1 MVKDMLE
8 VEVMCLNKN
17 VFSSLVILVKKKDKS
32 QRMVLD
38 YSEFNQLY
46 LKISFS
52 FLPLINY

>member
-1 MVKDMLE
+1 MDKDMLE
-8 VEVMCLNKN
+8 VEIMRLNKN

-38 YSEFNQLY
+38 YREFNKLR
-46 LKISFS
+46 LKIWFS

>member
-1 MVKDMLE
+1 MDKDMLE
-8 VEVMCLNKN
+8 VEIMCLNKN

-32 QRMVLD
+32 RRMVLD
-38 YSEFNQLY
+38 YREFIKLH

>member
-1 MVKDMLE
+1 MGKDILE
-8 VEVMCLNKN
+8 VEIMHLNKN

-38 YSEFNQLY
+38 YREFNKLH

-52 FLPLINY
+52 LLPLINY

>member
-1 MVKDMLE
+1 MDKDMLE
-8 VEVMCLNKN
+8 VEIMCLNKN

-38 YSEFNQLY
+38 YREFNKLC

>member
-1 MVKDMLE
+1 MDKDMLE
-8 VEVMCLNKN
+8 VEIMRLNKN

-32 QRMVLD
+32 RRMVLD
-38 YSEFNQLY
+38 YREFNKLR